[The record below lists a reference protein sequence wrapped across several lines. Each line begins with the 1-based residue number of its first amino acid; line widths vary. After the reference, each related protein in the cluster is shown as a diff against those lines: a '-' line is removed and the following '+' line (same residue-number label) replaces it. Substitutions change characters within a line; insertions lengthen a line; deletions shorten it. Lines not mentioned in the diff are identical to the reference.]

1 MRLSAGPRHGGVL
14 AGVMPE
20 KMMLRFPLDYRLD
33 ATDGDLIWHTDDVG
47 RIKGVRHL

>member
-1 MRLSAGPRHGGVL
+1 MRLSADLHRGRVL

-47 RIKGVRHL
+47 RIKEVRHL